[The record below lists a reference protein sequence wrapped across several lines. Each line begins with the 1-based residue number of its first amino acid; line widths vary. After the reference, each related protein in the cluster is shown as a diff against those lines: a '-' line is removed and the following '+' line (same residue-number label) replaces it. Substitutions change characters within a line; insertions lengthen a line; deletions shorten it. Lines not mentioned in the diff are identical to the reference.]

1 MKLIL
6 MGKALDI
13 YGPIEV
19 FCDFSTNTT
28 QILHDKEDMIKIDKC
43 NDIGCA
49 IYEMNY
55 FAPKEQIDALIS
67 LSESCHQDLDFG
79 CFMAPLRF
87 DDVDQGYWT
96 DWDGNTQVFF
106 HGNNPGTHVCQCG
119 EDQSCVDSTLDLVCN
134 CDSKSPT
141 WYSDIGRI
149 TAKNLLP
156 IKSFHYGPLEFDLE
170 RANVTIGRLTCS
182 GTYSL
187 FKSSII

>member
-1 MKLIL
+1 MKLTLVLLIVML
-6 MGKALDI
+6 WGSSIGGNEPDVEQMENVLKSVLNEIKDLKMQNIDLEERVEKLEQLSKFKTLRTCQELAGRGLTLSGLYEVDPDGEGI
-13 YGPIEV
+13 GYGPIEV

-96 DWDGNTQVFF
+96 DWHGNTQVFF
-106 HGNNPGTHVCQCG
+106 HGNNPV
-119 EDQSCVDSTLDLVCN
+119 L
-134 CDSKSPT
+134 
-141 WYSDIGRI
+141 
-149 TAKNLLP
+149 
-156 IKSFHYGPLEFDLE
+156 
-170 RANVTIGRLTCS
+170 
-182 GTYSL
+182 
-187 FKSSII
+187 